1 MALKTYLE
9 IVNDVLVRLR
19 ENEVTAVTDTA
30 YSKLIGKYVVD
41 AQRQVEDSYNWNAL
55 SNTLTMVTLPDLFNA
70 VLVGS
75 GVRFRLIDVIDDTN
89 NKVLQYRSSKE
100 MNDLFLNQTRLLG
113 PPEYFNFNGVSPE
126 GDTQVD
132 LYPIPNGSY
141 TIRFNIIQP
150 QDPLQFDA
158 DKLLVPAEPVI
169 FLAYAK
175 ALAERGEDGGMSTS
189 EAYQL
194 YQQSLADHISNES
207 NLFQEEFIWT
217 NR

>member
-41 AQRQVEDSYNWNAL
+41 AQRQVEDAYNWNAL
-55 SNTLTMVTLPDLFNA
+55 SNTLTMVTVPNLFNA

-75 GVRFRLIDVIDDTN
+75 GVRFRLLDVIDDTN
-89 NKVLQYRSSKE
+89 NTILTYRPSKE
-100 MNDLFLNQTRLLG
+100 MNDLFLNRDRTLG
-113 PPEYFNFNGVSPE
+113 KPLYYNFNGVSPE

-132 LYPIPNGSY
+132 LFPIPDGAY

-175 ALAERGEDGGMSTS
+175 ALAERGEDGGMASS

-194 YQQSLADHISNES
+194 YQTSLADHISNES
-207 NLFQEEFIWT
+207 NLFQEEFYW
-217 NR
+217 NAN

>member
-9 IVNDVLVRLR
+9 TVNDVLIRLR
-19 ENEVTAVTDTA
+19 ENEVTAVNDTA
-30 YSKLIGKYVVD
+30 YSKLISKYVVD

-55 SNTLTMVTLPDLFNA
+55 TNTLTMVTVPALFNA
-70 VLVGS
+70 VLVGA
-75 GVRFRLIDVIDDTN
+75 GVRFRLLDVIDDDN
-89 NKVLQYRSSKE
+89 NTILTYRPSKE
-100 MNDLFLNQTRLLG
+100 MNDLLLTTPQSG
-113 PPEYFNFNGVSPE
+113 KPLYYNFNGVSPE

-132 LYPIPNGSY
+132 LYPIPDGAY

-175 ALAERGEDGGMSTS
+175 ALAERGEDGGMASS

-194 YQQSLADHISNES
+194 YQTSLADHISNES
-207 NLFQEEFIWT
+207 NLFQEEFIW
-217 NR
+217 NAY

>member
-9 IVNDVLVRLR
+9 TVNDVLIRLR
-19 ENEVTAVTDTA
+19 ENEVTAVTDSA
-30 YSKLIGKYVVD
+30 YSKLISKYVVD

-55 SNTLTMVTLPDLFNA
+55 TNTLTMVTIPTLFNA
-70 VLVGS
+70 VLVGA
-75 GVRFRLIDVIDDTN
+75 GVRFRLLDVIDDDNDT
-89 NKVLQYRSSKE
+89 VLTYRPSKE
-100 MNDLFLNQTRLLG
+100 MNELFLTNRQNGKPL
-113 PPEYFNFNGVSPE
+113 YYNFNGVSPE

-132 LYPIPNGSY
+132 LYPIPDGAY

-175 ALAERGEDGGMSTS
+175 ALAERGEDGGMASS

-194 YQQSLADHISNES
+194 YQTSLADHISNES
-207 NLFQEEFIWT
+207 NLFQEEFIW
-217 NR
+217 NVY